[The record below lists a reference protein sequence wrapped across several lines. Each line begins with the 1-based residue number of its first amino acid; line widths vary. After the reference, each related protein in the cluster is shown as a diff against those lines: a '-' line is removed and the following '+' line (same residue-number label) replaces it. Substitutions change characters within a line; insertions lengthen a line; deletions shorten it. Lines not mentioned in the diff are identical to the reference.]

1 MGLADQ
7 VDSRR
12 CTRSADR
19 FGRGHAYLHARSTQ
33 RRHPARDSLGGTRVE
48 ANYRHVRA
56 RIVVLAVRAGIG
68 SRCSKSNYEACVSE
82 KSCQACRPSCNQ
94 TKQ

>member
-1 MGLADQ
+1 MGLANQ
-7 VDSRR
+7 VDSSR

-19 FGRGHAYLHARSTQ
+19 FERGPADLRAGSTQ
-33 RRHPARDSLGGTRVE
+33 RRHPARDSFGGTRVE

-68 SRCSKSNYEACVSE
+68 SRCSTSNYEACVSG
-82 KSCQACRPSCNQ
+82 KSCQACGSDG
-94 TKQ
+94 